1 MSALWTETQVTQVPP
16 NWLQPGTELPPP
28 VPVFPRFKEKRVFV
42 TSWSNKGYEQYGKKF
57 LESWQEFGW
66 RDAAPLVVFHE
77 GKVPEAVGPVYL
89 DLLGDPDVV
98 AFHKTYGRFPEANGV
113 GKTKDGRL
121 VVDYRWQATKFARK
135 VFAITSSGRIPQ
147 ANWRIWIDA
156 DVVFKR
162 RPELEFWEQVT
173 PDDKDLV
180 YIGRDNR
187 DWHHSECGWVSY
199 KLPQCLAF
207 LKTFRDVYS
216 TGKVFK
222 LGEWHDSFVFD
233 WCRQKYDQP
242 LAYKN
247 LAEGI
252 RGMHPWPETILGRY
266 MDHYKGPVAKK
277 EFYG

>member
-1 MSALWTETQVTQVPP
+1 MNRIL
-16 NWLQPGTELPPP
+16 
-28 VPVFPRFKEKRVFV
+28 V
-42 TSWSNKGYEQYGKKF
+42 TSWSNKGYEQYGRKF
-57 LESWQEFGW
+57 LQSWEEHW
-66 RDAAPLVVFHE
+66 RDVPLVVFHE
-77 GKVPEAVGPVYL
+77 GKVPETVGPVYL

-98 AFHKTYGRFPEANGV
+98 AFHQTYGRFPQANGV

-135 VFAITSSGRIPQ
+135 VFAVTSGRIPE
-147 ANWRIWIDA
+147 ADWRIWIDA

-173 PDDKDLV
+173 PEGYGGT
-180 YIGRDNR
+180 YIGRDPR
-187 DWHHSECGWVSY
+187 DWHHSECGWVAY
-199 KLPQCLAF
+199 RMPVLGGF
-207 LKTFRDVYS
+207 LKSFRDVYAS
-216 TGKVFK
+216 GVVFK

-233 WCRQKYDQP
+233 RVREAHPFLGW
-242 LAYKN
+242 KN

-252 RGMHPWPETILGRY
+252 RGMHPWPETILGKF

>member
-1 MSALWTETQVTQVPP
+1 
-16 NWLQPGTELPPP
+16 
-28 VPVFPRFKEKRVFV
+28 
-42 TSWSNKGYEQYGKKF
+42 
-57 LESWQEFGW
+57 
-66 RDAAPLVVFHE
+66 
-77 GKVPEAVGPVYL
+77 VYL

>member
-1 MSALWTETQVTQVPP
+1 VIAVPP

-66 RDAAPLVVFHE
+66 KDAAPLVVFHE
-77 GKVPEAVGPVYL
+77 GKVPETVGPVYL

-98 AFHKTYGRFPEANGV
+98 AFHKAYGRFPEANGV

-135 VFAITSSGRIPQ
+135 VFAITSGRIPE

-162 RPELEFWEQVT
+162 RPELEFWEQAT
-173 PDDKDLV
+173 PEDYYSGT
-180 YIGRDNR
+180 YIGRDPR
-187 DWHHSECGWVSY
+187 DWHHSECGWVAY
-199 KLPQCLAF
+199 KMPECAKF
-207 LKTFRDVYS
+207 LDVFRGIYAS
-216 TGKVFK
+216 GGFFR
-222 LGEWHDSFVFD
+222 LGEWHDSYVFD
-233 WCRQKYDQP
+233 NIRQGQGFGDIMW
-242 LAYKN
+242 KN

>member
-1 MSALWTETQVTQVPP
+1 MVYR
-16 NWLQPGTELPPP
+16 ELVEAGDPTPQAVAGIP
-28 VPVFPRFKEKRVFV
+28 KAQRLLV

-57 LESWQEFGW
+57 LESWEEFGW
-66 RDAAPLVVFHE
+66 GDAAPLVVFHE
-77 GKVPEAVGPVYL
+77 GKVPETVGPVYL

-98 AFHKTYGRFPEANGV
+98 AFQQAYGRFPEANGV
-113 GKTKDGRL
+113 GKTKDGRV

-135 VFAITSSGRIPQ
+135 VFAITSGRGVPE

-173 PDDKDLV
+173 PEGYDGT
-180 YIGRDNR
+180 YIGRDPR
-187 DWHHSECGWVSY
+187 DWHHSECGWVAYRLPVCSY
-199 KLPQCLAF
+199 FLSAF
-207 LKTFRDVYS
+207 RQVYQEGSVFR
-216 TGKVFK
+216 

-233 WCRQKYDQP
+233 RVRDECPGVKW
-242 LAYKN
+242 KN

-252 RGMHPWPETILGRY
+252 RGMHPWPETILGKY
-266 MDHYKGPVAKK
+266 LVHHKGPVAKK